1 MNVQVI
7 DLKSGKLKTM
17 GRKYAEVLVKMKRA
31 RWPDPPGTEY
41 QAKVLT
47 AADPVATFAVVEES
61 AEEHSEEQPATKKR
75 GRTHKAQE

>member
-31 RWPDPPGTEY
+31 RWPDQPAAQY
-41 QAKVLT
+41 QTKVLT
-47 AADPVATFAVVEES
+47 ETEPVVGLAVVEES
-61 AEEHSEEQPATKKR
+61 AEEHLEEQPATKKR
-75 GRTHKAQE
+75 GRPHKAQE